1 MLHLSFSLNLYLSLL
16 SPSFFSL
23 YLYISSPSLSLSL
36 THSLSFSPSFHFIL
50 FSYHFSVIIELR
62 GQVDF
67 VPPEPSGEHRRAV
80 GTAHPEDFGEV
91 NEAQGGQQAEDLH
104 CCRQG

>member
-1 MLHLSFSLNLYLSLL
+1 M
-16 SPSFFSL
+16 
-23 YLYISSPSLSLSL
+23 
-36 THSLSFSPSFHFIL
+36 
-50 FSYHFSVIIELR
+50 IIELR